1 MSSDDKTTG
10 AIGGGVG
17 GHHQPSHPPSGGPPI
32 AATKPTVNMQ
42 TKPKI
47 TQAINGNQTALKT
60 QNNGTGSQNGGNG
73 YRALKPEGYVG
84 VDSLPEQFVSR
95 IVRDGFGFNIMCL
108 GQTGVG
114 KSTLL
119 DSLFNMKFPDVSTRS
134 HNLSAV
140 DVTAHNYDLQERNIK
155 LKLGLIESKGF
166 GDQIN
171 KGDSYKSVVE
181 YIDQQFE
188 RYLQEELKIHRN
200 QSPVNDTRVHVC
212 LYMISPVGH
221 GLRAIDLVTMRSL
234 AAKCNLIP
242 IIAKSDTITKPEL
255 ERLRVKIMSEIV
267 TNGINIY
274 HFPTDDTDVAD
285 LNGKNNALLPFALVA
300 SHEFVRVGS
309 KQMRARQY
317 PWGTVQVENENHCD
331 FVRLRDMILRINME
345 DLRETTHSRHYE
357 LYRRVRLEQMGFGT
371 VGTGDTAKTTSF
383 QETYEQRRAAHL
395 TELQRKEEEMRQGF
409 VLRVKEKEAELKEAE
424 KELHLRFDRLKKQS
438 TEDKRRLE
446 LDKQKLDDDIA
457 ALNARKQSVL
467 GGGANLTLQ
476 QSMLGKNK
484 KK

>member
-1 MSSDDKTTG
+1 MSAEDKLTG
-10 AIGGGVG
+10 VSGLGGGSGIGGRDTNPAIG
-17 GHHQPSHPPSGGPPI
+17 
-32 AATKPTVNMQ
+32 AKPTVNLQ

-47 TQAINGNQTALKT
+47 TQALNGNPSVLKTSNT
-60 QNNGTGSQNGGNG
+60 QNNGSTNGNG
-73 YRALKPEGYVG
+73 NSYRVLKPEAYVG
-84 VDSLPEQFVSR
+84 IDSLPEQFVSR

-140 DVTAHNYDLQERNIK
+140 DVTAHNYDLHERNIK

-171 KGDSYKSVVE
+171 KAESFKSIVE

-188 RYLQEELKIHRN
+188 KYLQEELKIHRN
-200 QSPVNDTRVHVC
+200 QSPVNDSRVHVC
-212 LYMISPVGH
+212 LYLISPVGH
-221 GLRAIDLVTMRSL
+221 GLRSIDLVTMREL

-242 IIAKSDTITKPEL
+242 IIAKSDTITKAEL
-255 ERLRVKIMSEIV
+255 DKLRTKIMSEIV

-274 HFPTDDTDVAD
+274 HFPTDDSDVAD
-285 LNGKNNALLPFALVA
+285 INSKNNSLLPFAIVA
-300 SHEFVRVGS
+300 SHDFVRVGS

-317 PWGTVQVENENHCD
+317 PWGTVLVENENHCD

-371 VGTGDTAKTTSF
+371 VGGTDNSKTTSF

-395 TELQRKEEEMRQGF
+395 SELQRKEEDMRQSF
-409 VLRVKEKEAELKEAE
+409 VVRVKEKEGELKEAE
-424 KELHLRFDRLKKQS
+424 KDLHQKFDRLKKQS
-438 TEDKRRLE
+438 TEEKRRLE
-446 LDKQKLDDDIA
+446 LDKQRLDDEIA
-457 ALNARKQSVL
+457 AFSSRKQVVL
-467 GGGANLTLQ
+467 GGSGSNLTLQ
-476 QSMLGKNK
+476 QQLGKNK

>member
-10 AIGGGVG
+10 AMSGGVDGDG
-17 GHHQPSHPPSGGPPI
+17 GHHQPPHPPSGGPPI
-32 AATKPTVNMQ
+32 AATKLTVNMK

-47 TQAINGNQTALKT
+47 TQAMNGNQTALKS

-73 YRALKPEGYVG
+73 YRVLKPEGYVG

-134 HNLSAV
+134 HNISAV
-140 DVTAHNYDLQERNIK
+140 DVTANYYDLQERNIK

-200 QSPVNDTRVHVC
+200 QSPVNDTRVHIC

-242 IIAKSDTITKPEL
+242 LIAKSDTIMRLEL

-274 HFPTDDTDVAD
+274 
-285 LNGKNNALLPFALVA
+285 
-300 SHEFVRVGS
+300 
-309 KQMRARQY
+309 
-317 PWGTVQVENENHCD
+317 
-331 FVRLRDMILRINME
+331 
-345 DLRETTHSRHYE
+345 
-357 LYRRVRLEQMGFGT
+357 
-371 VGTGDTAKTTSF
+371 
-383 QETYEQRRAAHL
+383 
-395 TELQRKEEEMRQGF
+395 
-409 VLRVKEKEAELKEAE
+409 
-424 KELHLRFDRLKKQS
+424 
-438 TEDKRRLE
+438 
-446 LDKQKLDDDIA
+446 
-457 ALNARKQSVL
+457 
-467 GGGANLTLQ
+467 
-476 QSMLGKNK
+476 
-484 KK
+484 